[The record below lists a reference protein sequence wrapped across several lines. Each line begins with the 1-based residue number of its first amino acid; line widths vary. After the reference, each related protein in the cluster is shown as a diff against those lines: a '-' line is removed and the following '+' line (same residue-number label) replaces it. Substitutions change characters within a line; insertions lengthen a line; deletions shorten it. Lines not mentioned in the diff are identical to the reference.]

1 METRRRHVSALS
13 PLCLHF
19 FADDPGSG
27 YKAETIIHSP
37 MADLQIRQSDAM
49 SGKPFQ
55 SCLVSYQDEIAI
67 LRSQKPPMSYARIAD
82 LLRQKYGLTVR
93 RAAIGKFVKA
103 RSGGRK
109 VYFFRR
115 EAAAKKRPFPGYPPQ
130 VPPTGD
136 KPPKP
141 TFEFKFSDRYNLTR
155 LPPEEAAA
163 RRKKLEEEGH

>member
-1 METRRRHVSALS
+1 MY
-13 PLCLHF
+13 PLCLHSVSTF
-19 FADDPGSG
+19 SRTHPGSG

-115 EAAAKKRPFPGYPPQ
+115 EAAAKKRLSPAYPLP
-130 VPPTGD
+130 VP

-141 TFEFKFSDRYNLTR
+141 AFEFKFSERYNLTR